1 MNNAEIRLHDPTSES
16 APAIR
21 PRLPPL
27 RSLAGRTVAL
37 FDIGKTRSDEFL
49 DCLEARFRAM
59 DIATG
64 RFAKPTNAKPA
75 TAAILGDIAAGA
87 DAVVEALAD

>member
-1 MNNAEIRLHDPTSES
+1 M
-16 APAIR
+16 
-21 PRLPPL
+21 
-27 RSLAGRTVAL
+27 AL

-49 DCLEARFRAM
+49 DCLEARFRAL

-75 TAAILGDIAAGA
+75 AAPTLDAIAEGA
-87 DAVVEALAD
+87 DAVIVALAD

>member
-1 MNNAEIRLHDPTSES
+1 MNNPETRLHDPTSES
-16 APAIR
+16 VPATR
-21 PRLPPL
+21 PRRPPPA
-27 RSLAGRTVAL
+27 SLAGRTVAL

-49 DCLEARFRAM
+49 DHLETRFRAL

-75 TAAILGDIAAGA
+75 AARTMDAIAAGS
-87 DAVVEALAD
+87 DAVVVALAD

>member
-1 MNNAEIRLHDPTSES
+1 MNNPEIRLHDPTSES

-21 PRLPPL
+21 PRRPPL
-27 RSLAGRTVAL
+27 PSLAGRTVAL

-49 DCLEARFRAM
+49 DCLEARFRVL
-59 DIATG
+59 DVATA

-75 TAAILGDIAAGA
+75 ATPTLDAIAAGA
-87 DAVVEALAD
+87 DAVIVALAD